1 MVTNGVYV
9 GCDVQR
15 TASATDAES
24 PDRRGRLAFD
34 EG

>member
-1 MVTNGVYV
+1 MVTNLVSV
-9 GCDVQR
+9 GRFIQH